1 MIRHDEM
8 TEEPVGRF
16 LELIEIEV
24 FQAYDLCILPRSHS
38 SAGDADLNWF
48 KHFKKCCYKAAKAPL
63 FRVVWCSKATEFPV
77 FCIRPWAGEGSFLS
91 DKHKEA
97 FGTIWVT

>member
-1 MIRHDEM
+1 MIRHGEM

-48 KHFKKCCYKAAKAPL
+48 
-63 FRVVWCSKATEFPV
+63 
-77 FCIRPWAGEGSFLS
+77 
-91 DKHKEA
+91 
-97 FGTIWVT
+97 